1 MIASSEHLA
10 EHLDQH
16 PDWDRW
22 DTNEVPSWSD
32 STGNVIVVV
41 DNATN
46 STTVGTD
53 WFDWTGYPLP
63 TPDEFAELAKLV
75 SKIPSRLRPRPG
87 DEIDWEAVRRWRQ
100 EQRRT
105 SQEAFRRP
113 PKKCGRGRPPAAKW
127 GDTRKRFPKPRRRE
141 FRQRK
146 RRR

>member
-1 MIASSEHLA
+1 MIAIS

-22 DTNEVPSWSD
+22 DTAVVPAWAD
-32 STGNVIVVV
+32 STGNIIIVV
-41 DNATN
+41 DN
-46 STTVGTD
+46 TTTSPTIGSNWPD
-53 WFDWTGYPLP
+53 WPEFPQLQK
-63 TPDEFAELAKLV
+63 PDEFAELAKLV
-75 SKIPSRLRPRPG
+75 NQLPARLRPQPG

-100 EQRRT
+100 EQRRD

-127 GDTRKRFPKPRRRE
+127 GVRPPRKRFPKPRRRE
-141 FRQRK
+141 HRQRK